1 MNFAN
6 VTDWIIPEGSVTQVT
21 DSNGDIIWKKEQINP
36 QTTYFFIEDVSGADN
51 TLTIAHNTNAP
62 NFTLYTSTNQSNWTN
77 IGNTSSGNLT
87 ATVPAN
93 SKLYLRATASAWG
106 SGTQFRANRIRLSGN
121 YNVGGNIMTLLK
133 ASTSYTSLSSSGEW
147 TFLELFE
154 NETKLLNAN
163 LLYLPTDT
171 KRHCYHSMFKGC
183 TNLRTAP
190 TLPATTM
197 TEDCYNG
204 MFKGCTNL
212 RTAPALPATDLT
224 GGTSCYVNLFRNC
237 TSLTTAPALPA
248 TTLATSCYLSMFNG
262 CTGITVA
269 PTLPATSLADSCYY
283 GMFTNTGLTTAPAL
297 PAPYMAASCY
307 KEMFENCA
315 NLVNAP
321 ILSSTSLNT
330 ECYLGMFRGCTSLT
344 TAPALPATSLREKC
358 YAYMF
363 QNCSSLN
370 SITTYASNI
379 SASSCLLNWM
389 SGVSAHGDFWN
400 LGSATYESG
409 VNGIPSGWTE
419 HNN

>member
-6 VTDWIIPEGSVTQVT
+6 VKDWIIPEGSVTQVT

-36 QTTYFFIEDVSGADN
+36 QTTYFFIEDISGADN
-51 TLTIAHNTNAP
+51 TLTITHNTNAP
-62 NFTLYTSTNQSNWTN
+62 NFTLYTSTNQSNWTS

-147 TFLELFE
+147 TFLELFK

-171 KRHCYHSMFKGC
+171 KRHCYHSMF
-183 TNLRTAP
+183 
-190 TLPATTM
+190 
-197 TEDCYNG
+197 E
-204 MFKGCTNL
+204 GCTNL

-224 GGTSCYVNLFRNC
+224 GGTYCYVNLFRNC

-248 TTLATSCYLSMFNG
+248 TTLATSCYLSMFN
-262 CTGITVA
+262 
-269 PTLPATSLADSCYY
+269 
-283 GMFTNTGLTTAPAL
+283 
-297 PAPYMAASCY
+297 
-307 KEMFENCA
+307 
-315 NLVNAP
+315 
-321 ILSSTSLNT
+321 
-330 ECYLGMFRGCTSLT
+330 GCTSLT

-379 SASSCLLNWM
+379 SASSCLYNWM
-389 SGVSAHGDFWN
+389 SGVSAQGDFYN
-400 LGSATYESG
+400 LGGAQFQSG
-409 VNGIPSGWTE
+409 VSGIPSGWTE